1 MKSILKNKRGT
12 LGLAIVSTIFVF
24 IIGLMMINFIM
35 PEVTTFRNSMMCSDS
50 ANISDGTKLLC
61 LAGDATVPYF
71 ILIVFSL
78 AIGGITSQA
87 RI

>member
-1 MKSILKNKRGT
+1 MVMNKKGS
-12 LGLAIVSTIFVF
+12 LGLAIVSSIVVF
-24 IIGLMMINFIM
+24 IIGLMMINFVM
-35 PEVTTFRNSMMCSDS
+35 PEVTTFRTDMNCADA

-78 AIGGITSQA
+78 VIGGLTS
-87 RI
+87 RMRL